1 MNLVKRPPNTHW
13 CYSQPQSLRCW
24 SSRGQLTAKAPVALA
39 TCSTRFSTT
48 SWVARSH
55 LAKPTQNESGQ
66 AAVEF
71 ALVLPFVILAVASL
85 FVAARVVADQL
96 ALWHGAYAGAYA
108 ASLQP
113 DNAEAIQQAVVTETG
128 ISNVSVSTTRADP
141 YITVSV
147 STTRTIPLFIFSWSV
162 RAFTMNADVTIHIQ
176 DT

>member
-1 MNLVKRPPNTHW
+1 
-13 CYSQPQSLRCW
+13 
-24 SSRGQLTAKAPVALA
+24 
-39 TCSTRFSTT
+39 
-48 SWVARSH
+48 
-55 LAKPTQNESGQ
+55 LAKPTRTENGQ

-85 FVAARVVADQL
+85 FVAERVTADQL

-108 ASLQP
+108 ASIQP

-128 ISNVSVSTTRADP
+128 ISSVSVSTTRNDP

-147 STTRTIPLFIFSWSV
+147 SKTQNISLFMFNWSIQ
-162 RAFTMNADVTIHIQ
+162 AFTLRADVTIHIQ